1 MKQTTFIFQLLDI
14 MNHLLMNDHLTSPCV
29 FQARSDMTDIFEQWG
44 THDDTAYFIELD
56 YLLVEVKKQL
66 DFFYKKLHD
75 CLELIQS
82 LPDDEVAA
90 SLPLEIRTLTIP
102 DLKHFIL
109 LFHTFDAL
117 LKPDITTC
125 EVREAYFAINDSL
138 TDLQMHLEAKEFEA
152 HQKLEYQHALAD
164 WLDVDIAAIGEG
176 LESEGVTYA
185 TI

>member
-1 MKQTTFIFQLLDI
+1 MKQTTFIFQLLDMI
-14 MNHLLMNDHLTSPCV
+14 NHLLMNDHLTSYCV
-29 FQARSDMTDIFEQWG
+29 FQARSDMKDIFERRG
-44 THDDTAYFIELD
+44 AHDDTAYFIELD

-66 DFFYKKLHD
+66 DFFHKKLHD

-90 SLPLEIRTLTIP
+90 SLPLEIRTLTIS
-102 DLKHFIL
+102 DIKHFIL

-125 EVREAYFAINDSL
+125 EVHETYYAINDSL
-138 TDLQMHLEAKEFEA
+138 TDLQMHLEAKEYEA
-152 HQKLEYQHALAD
+152 HQRREYQHAL
-164 WLDVDIAAIGEG
+164 GEG
-176 LESEGVTYA
+176 LESEGVTHA